1 MGGIERTALLHLEP
15 PCMTTTLFQNA
26 RLLDGAIDAEGHV
39 LVENGL
45 IAEISDRPITT
56 TTARKLDL
64 RGRTLMPGLIDAH
77 VHVIASEV
85 NLARHALLPD
95 ALVAFR
101 AAKIMH
107 GMLMRGFTTIR
118 DLGGATQG
126 LRAAR
131 EEGHFDAPRMIL
143 CGKAI
148 SATGGHSDGRGRYD
162 TRDSHWLEGRLGAL
176 GRLADGVD
184 AVRRA
189 CREEIKAGADYIKI
203 MANGGVA
210 SPTDPI
216 AFLGYSKDEM
226 RAAVEEAAMAQ
237 TYVAAHLYT
246 DEAIRRAVECGVH
259 SLEHCNLIEESTA
272 RQATEAGCIACPTLV
287 TYQAL
292 KDEGASLG
300 LPPESVAK
308 IDTVRL
314 AGLESLEKMR
324 RAGLTMAFGTDLLGD
339 MHRHQSEEFVIRA
352 QVLPAMEVIRST
364 TTHAAKLLRMEGRIG
379 TIAAGAFADLIVVD
393 GDPLRDLSLLTRQGQ
408 HLPAIMLGGRL
419 VKDAL

>member
-1 MGGIERTALLHLEP
+1 MTAI
-15 PCMTTTLFQNA
+15 LFQNA
-26 RLLDGAIDAEGHV
+26 HLLDGTADHAVHGHV
-39 LVENGL
+39 LVEDGL
-45 IAEISDRPITT
+45 IKEVSDRPIASAS
-56 TTARKLDL
+56 ARVLDL

-131 EEGHFDAPRMIL
+131 EEGHFDAPRMII

-148 SATGGHSDGRGRYD
+148 SATGGHSDGRGRWD
-162 TRDSHWLEGRLGAL
+162 NRESHWLEQRLGAL

-226 RAAVEEAAMAQ
+226 RASVEEAAMAR

-246 DEAIRRAVECGVH
+246 DEAIGRAVECGVR
-259 SLEHCNLIEESTA
+259 SLEHCNLIEEATA
-272 RQATEAGCIACPTLV
+272 RKAAEAGCIACPTLV

-300 LPPESVAK
+300 LPAESVAK

-314 AGLESLEKMR
+314 AGLESLERMR
-324 RAGLTMAFGTDLLGD
+324 RAGLTMAFGTDLLGE
-339 MHRHQSEEFVIRA
+339 MHRRQSEEFTIRG
-352 QVLPAMEVIRST
+352 QVLPAIEVIRST
-364 TTHAAKLLRMEGRIG
+364 TMHAAKLLRMEGKIG
-379 TIAAGAFADLIVVD
+379 VITPGAHADLIVVE
-393 GDPLRDLSLLTRQGQ
+393 GDPLKDLSVLTGQGER
-408 HLPAIMLGGRL
+408 LSAIMLGGRF
-419 VKDAL
+419 VKQ

>member
-1 MGGIERTALLHLEP
+1 MSTI
-15 PCMTTTLFQNA
+15 LFANA
-26 RLLDGAIDAEGHV
+26 RILDGTQDHAVEGHV
-39 LVENGL
+39 LVEDGL
-45 IAEISDRPITT
+45 IKEVSDKPIASA
-56 TTARKLDL
+56 ARSIDL

-77 VHVIASEV
+77 VHVIATEV

-101 AAKIMH
+101 SAKIMRE
-107 GMLMRGFTTIR
+107 MLLRGFTTIR
-118 DLGGATQG
+118 DLGGATEG

-131 EEGHFDAPRMIL
+131 EEGHFDAPRMVI

-148 SATGGHSDGRGRYD
+148 GSTGGHTDGRGRWD
-162 TRDSHWLEGRLGAL
+162 SRDMQWLEQRLGCL
-176 GRLADGVD
+176 GRIADGVD

-226 RAAVEEAAMAQ
+226 RAAVEEARMAQ

-246 DEAIRRAVECGVH
+246 DEAIARAVECGVW
-259 SLEHCNLIEESTA
+259 SLEHCNLIEEATA
-272 RQATEAGCIACPTLV
+272 RAAAEAGCIACPTLV

-300 LPPESVAK
+300 LPPASVAK

-314 AGLESLEKMR
+314 RGLESLEKMR
-324 RAGLTMAFGTDLLGD
+324 RAGLTMAFGTDLLGE
-339 MHRHQSEEFVIRA
+339 MHRHQSEEFVIRGR
-352 QVLPAMEVIRST
+352 VLPAIEVIRST
-364 TTHAAKLLRMEGRIG
+364 TMHAAKLLRMEGKIG
-379 TIAAGAFADLIVVD
+379 VVAPGAYADLIVVD
-393 GDPLRDLSLLTRQGQ
+393 GDPLKDLSLLTRQGA
-408 HLPAIMLGGRL
+408 HLPTIMLGGRL
-419 VKDAL
+419 VKDQLSA

>member
-1 MGGIERTALLHLEP
+1 MTA
-15 PCMTTTLFQNA
+15 TLFANA
-26 RLLDGAIDAEGHV
+26 MILDGSADTAVPGHV
-39 LVENGL
+39 LVEDGV
-45 IAEISDRPITT
+45 IKEVSDKAISSTV
-56 TTARKLDL
+56 ARQVDL
-64 RGRTLMPGLIDAH
+64 KGRTLMPGLIDAH

-101 AAKIMH
+101 AAKIMRE
-107 GMLMRGFTTIR
+107 MLMRGFTTIR

-131 EEGHFDAPRMIL
+131 DEGHFDAPRMVI

-162 TRDSHWLEGRLGAL
+162 SREMSYLESRLGCL
-176 GRLADGVD
+176 GRIADGVD

-216 AFLGYSKDEM
+216 AFLGYSKDEI
-226 RAAVEEAAMAQ
+226 RASVEEAAMAQ

-246 DEAIRRAVECGVH
+246 DEAIARAVECGVL
-259 SLEHCNLIEESTA
+259 SLEHCNLIEEKTA
-272 RQATEAGCIACPTLV
+272 RAAAAAGAIACPTLV
-287 TYQAL
+287 TYEKL
-292 KDEGASLG
+292 KTEGASLG
-300 LPPESVAK
+300 LGAESVAK

-314 AGLESLEKMR
+314 AGLASLEKMR
-324 RAGLTMAFGTDLLGD
+324 NAGLTMAFGTDLLGE
-339 MHRHQSEEFVIRA
+339 MHRHQSEEFVIRGR
-352 QVLPAMEVIRST
+352 VLPAIEVIRST
-364 TTHAAKLLRMEGRIG
+364 TMHAAKLLRMEGRIG
-379 TIAAGAFADLIVVD
+379 VVAPGAFGDLVVVE
-393 GDPLRDLSLLTRQGQ
+393 GDPLKDLSLLTNQGA
-408 HLPAIMLGGRL
+408 HLSAIMQGGRFI
-419 VKDAL
+419 KDALN

>member
-1 MGGIERTALLHLEP
+1 MSA
-15 PCMTTTLFQNA
+15 TLFENA
-26 RLLDGAIDAEGHV
+26 RILDGTAEGAVEGHV
-39 LVENGL
+39 LVEDGL
-45 IAEISDRPITT
+45 IKDVSDRPITASG
-56 TTARKLDL
+56 ARRLDL

-131 EEGHFDAPRMIL
+131 DEGHFEAPRMVL

-148 SATGGHSDGRGRYD
+148 SSTGGHSDGRGRWD
-162 TRDSHWLEGRLGAL
+162 NRENAWIEARLGAL

-216 AFLGYSKDEM
+216 AFLGYSRDEI
-226 RAAVEEAAMAQ
+226 RAAVEEAQMAQ

-246 DEAIRRAVECGVH
+246 DEAIGRAVECGVR
-259 SLEHCNLIEESTA
+259 SLEHCNLIEEATA
-272 RQATEAGCIACPTLV
+272 RKAAAAGAIACPTLV

-308 IDTVRL
+308 IDTVRV
-314 AGLESLEKMR
+314 AGLESLDRMR
-324 RAGLTMAFGTDLLGD
+324 RAGLTMAFGTDLLGE
-339 MHRHQSEEFVIRA
+339 MHRHQSEEFVIRG
-352 QVLPAMEVIRST
+352 QVLPAIEVIRST
-364 TTHAAKLLRMEGRIG
+364 TMHAAKLLRMEGKIG
-379 TIAAGAFADLIVVD
+379 AVAPGAFGDLIVVE
-393 GDPLRDLSLLTRQGQ
+393 GDPLKDLSLLTRQGK
-408 HLPAIMLGGRL
+408 HIPVIMQAGRF

>member
-1 MGGIERTALLHLEP
+1 MMTAI
-15 PCMTTTLFQNA
+15 LFENA
-26 RLLDGAIDAEGHV
+26 RLLDGSADGAVEGHV
-39 LVENGL
+39 LVEGGQ
-45 IAEISDRPITT
+45 IKEVSDQRL
-56 TTARKLDL
+56 TAASARRIDL
-64 RGRTLMPGLIDAH
+64 GGRTLMPGLIDAH

-85 NLARHALLPD
+85 NLSRHALLPD

-118 DLGGATQG
+118 DLGGCTQG

-131 EEGHFDAPRMIL
+131 DEGLYEAPRMVI

-162 TRDSHWLEGRLGAL
+162 SREMHWLEQRLGCL

-226 RAAVEEAAMAQ
+226 RAAVEEAEMAQ

-246 DEAIRRAVECGVH
+246 DQAIDRAVECGVL
-259 SLEHCNLIEESTA
+259 SLEHCNLIEEKTA
-272 RQATEAGCIACPTLV
+272 RKAAAAGAIACPTLV
-287 TYQAL
+287 TYEGL
-292 KDEGASLG
+292 KNEGASLG
-300 LPPESVAK
+300 LGAESVAK

-314 AGLESLEKMR
+314 KGLESLEKMR
-324 RAGLTMAFGTDLLGD
+324 NAGLTMAFGTDLLGE
-339 MHRHQSEEFVIRA
+339 MHRHQSEEFVIRGR
-352 QVLPAMEVIRST
+352 VLPAIEVIRST
-364 TTHAAKLLRMEGRIG
+364 TINAAKLLRMEGKIG
-379 TIAAGAFADLIVVD
+379 TLAPGAFADLVVVE
-393 GDPLRDLSLLTRQGQ
+393 GDPLKDLSLLTGQGK
-408 HLPAIMLGGRL
+408 HLSAIMLDGRF
-419 VKDAL
+419 VKNALNA

>member
-1 MGGIERTALLHLEP
+1 MTA
-15 PCMTTTLFQNA
+15 TLFTNA
-26 RLLDGAIDAEGHV
+26 NILDGTADHAVPGHV
-39 LVENGL
+39 LVEDGRIKEVSDKP
-45 IAEISDRPITT
+45 IATS
-56 TTARKLDL
+56 ARSIDL

-101 AAKIMH
+101 AAKIMR
-107 GMLMRGFTTIR
+107 GMLLRGFTTIR
-118 DLGGATQG
+118 DLGGATFG
-126 LRAAR
+126 LRLAQ
-131 EEGHFDAPRMIL
+131 EEGHFEGPRMVI

-148 SATGGHSDGRGRYD
+148 SSTGGHSDGRGRWD
-162 TRDSHWLEGRLGAL
+162 SRDMHWLEQRLGCL
-176 GRLADGVD
+176 GRIADGVD

-226 RAAVEEAAMAQ
+226 RAAVEEARMAQ

-246 DEAIRRAVECGVH
+246 DEAIARAVECGVW
-259 SLEHCNLIEESTA
+259 SLEHCNLIEEATA
-272 RQATEAGCIACPTLV
+272 RAAAEAGCIACPTLV

-292 KDEGASLG
+292 KDEGGSLG
-300 LPPESVAK
+300 LPAESVAK

-314 AGLESLEKMR
+314 RGLESLETMQ
-324 RAGLTMAFGTDLLGD
+324 RAGLTMAFGTDLLGG
-339 MHRHQSEEFVIRA
+339 MHRHQSEEFVIRGR
-352 QVLPAMEVIRST
+352 VLPAIEVIRST
-364 TTHAAKLLRMEGRIG
+364 TMHAAKLLRMEGRIG
-379 TIAAGAFADLIVVD
+379 VVAPGAFADLIVVD
-393 GDPLRDLSLLTRQGQ
+393 GDPLKDLSLLTRQGA
-408 HLPAIMLGGRL
+408 HLPAIMLGGRF
-419 VKDAL
+419 VKDQLMQ

>member
-1 MGGIERTALLHLEP
+1 MTA
-15 PCMTTTLFQNA
+15 TLFANA
-26 RLLDGAIDAEGHV
+26 SILDGTADTAVPGHV
-39 LVENGL
+39 LLEDGL
-45 IAEISDRPITT
+45 VKEVSDKPIKSS
-56 TTARKLDL
+56 ARSIDL

-77 VHVIASEV
+77 VHVIATEV

-101 AAKIMH
+101 SAKIMH
-107 GMLMRGFTTIR
+107 QMLLRGFTTIR

-131 EEGHFDAPRMIL
+131 EEGHFDAPRMVI

-148 SATGGHSDGRGRYD
+148 SSTGGHSDGRGRWD
-162 TRDSHWLEGRLGAL
+162 SRDMHWLEQRLGCL
-176 GRLADGVD
+176 GRIADGVD

-226 RAAVEEAAMAQ
+226 RAAVEEARMAQ

-246 DEAIRRAVECGVH
+246 DEAIARAVECGVW
-259 SLEHCNLIEESTA
+259 SLEHCNLIEEATA
-272 RQATEAGCIACPTLV
+272 RAAAEANCIACPTLV

-300 LPPESVAK
+300 LLPESVAK

-314 AGLESLEKMR
+314 AGLDSLEKMR
-324 RAGLTMAFGTDLLGD
+324 RAGLTMAFGTDLLGE
-339 MHRHQSEEFVIRA
+339 MHRHQSEEFVIRGR
-352 QVLPAMEVIRST
+352 VVPAIEVVRST
-364 TTHAAKLLRMEGRIG
+364 TMHAAKLLRMEGKIG
-379 TIAAGAFADLIVVD
+379 VVAPGAYADLVVVD
-393 GDPLRDLSLLTRQGQ
+393 GDPLKDLSLLTRQGA
-408 HLPAIMLGGRL
+408 HLPAIMLNGRF
-419 VKDAL
+419 VKDQLSA